1 MNRMKRSDILYRILF
16 VIFIILVIIGFT
28 VPQAV
33 LDENEIYFF
42 LIILP
47 IMGFLWFR
55 AYLDAIEGN

>member
-1 MNRMKRSDILYRILF
+1 L
-16 VIFIILVIIGFT
+16 IIGFT

-47 IMGFLWFR
+47 IMGFLWLR

>member
-1 MNRMKRSDILYRILF
+1 MFIAVVIL
-16 VIFIILVIIGFT
+16 GFT
-28 VPQAV
+28 VPQTV

>member
-1 MNRMKRSDILYRILF
+1 MNRVKRSDMLYRLLF
-16 VIFIILVIIGFT
+16 VMFIAVVILGFT
-28 VPQAV
+28 VPQTV